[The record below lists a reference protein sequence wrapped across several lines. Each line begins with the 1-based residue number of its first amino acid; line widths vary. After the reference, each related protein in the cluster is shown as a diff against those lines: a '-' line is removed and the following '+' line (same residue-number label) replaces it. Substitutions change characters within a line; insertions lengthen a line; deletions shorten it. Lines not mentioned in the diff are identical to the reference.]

1 MIRRKDLY
9 TSLSDSAFR
18 QPEKIALVEAGTGR
32 KVTYAEL
39 LMKVDRAAD
48 MFWEHG
54 IRKGDRVAVVHR
66 NSIDVVVAN
75 YGLYKIGAICI
86 PMNFMVTKQ
95 EEIQF
100 ILNNAGAKA
109 IVTQQE
115 FIRHYLKA
123 QPELPD
129 LKYIFS
135 TDTIPETAQDKPFVQ
150 LFWDQIEKSTFHEA
164 TAGACAREEDDAF
177 ILYTS
182 GTTGQPKGAMVTHG
196 NLASNVISCAQI
208 FKINDDDVF
217 LCLLPMFHSFAWTTC
232 VVIPLYLN
240 LKVVIVANVMPATTW
255 LSAMG
260 SENVTLIL
268 AVPQI
273 LAVLSKEA
281 KGLKQLYLRFWPFK
295 HVRFAVSGAAPLTQE
310 IKDRFEEKIGVKIL
324 EGYGLTETSPVVS
337 VNTEE
342 LQKIKSVGPA
352 IPAVSTIVLD
362 EDGNEVPRNCEGELC
377 VKGPNVFR
385 GYFGN
390 PQATKDAFTKDGWFK
405 TGDIVAIDDD
415 GFIFIKDR
423 KKDMIIIKGLKVF
436 SAQVEAIINSCPG
449 IAENAIIG
457 VPDGKGG
464 EFVKCYAVKTEG
476 ATLTDNDFRKFLK
489 LNLDN
494 YKRPRDFEFV
504 EKLPKNA
511 LNKVLKRKL
520 REEAVAKI
528 KEQLAAAAAAGKPA
542 ETEAE

>member
-18 QPEKIALVEAGTGR
+18 FPQKVALVEAATG
-32 KVTYAEL
+32 KKLTYMDL
-39 LMKVDRAAD
+39 LMQVDRAAD

-54 IRKGDRVAVVHR
+54 IRKGDRVAVAHR

-75 YGLYKIGAICI
+75 YGLYKIGAVAI

-100 ILNNAGAKA
+100 ILNNSGAKA
-109 IVTQQE
+109 LVTQQE

-123 QPELPD
+123 QPSLPD

-135 TDTIPETAQDKPFVQ
+135 TDSIPETAQDKPFVQ
-150 LFWDQIEKSTFHEA
+150 LFWEQIEKSTFHDE
-164 TAGACAREEDDAF
+164 TAGPGARPEDDAF

-182 GTTGQPKGAMVTHG
+182 GTTGFPKGAMLTHG
-196 NLASNVISCAQI
+196 NLASNVISLAQI
-208 FKINDDDVF
+208 FKVGDEDCF
-217 LCLLPMFHSFAWTTC
+217 LCLLPMFHSFAWTAC

-240 LKVVIVANVMPATTW
+240 LKVVIVANVMPAKTW

-260 SENVTLIL
+260 SENVTILL

-281 KGLKQLYLRFWPFK
+281 KGFKRLYLQFWPFK
-295 HVRFAVSGAAPLTQE
+295 NVRFAVSGAAPLTQE

-352 IPAVSTIVLD
+352 IPAVSTLVLD
-362 EDGNEVPRNCEGELC
+362 EEGNEVPRNAEGELC

-390 PQATKDAFTKDGWFK
+390 PQATKDAFTADGWFK
-405 TGDIVAIDDD
+405 TGDIVSIDDD

-449 IAENAIIG
+449 IAESAIIG

-464 EFVKCYAVKTEG
+464 EFIKCYAVKTKDSV
-476 ATLTDNDFRKFLK
+476 LTDDQFRKFLK
-489 LNLDN
+489 QNLDN
-494 YKRPRDFEFV
+494 YKRPRDFEFMDA
-504 EKLPKNA
+504 LPKNS
-511 LNKVLKRKL
+511 LMKVLKRKL
-520 REEAVAKI
+520 REDAVKKMKQRAESAAEEEA
-528 KEQLAAAAAAGKPA
+528 
-542 ETEAE
+542 

>member
-9 TSLSDSAFR
+9 TSLSDSAYRFP
-18 QPEKIALVEAGTGR
+18 QKIALVEAATGK
-32 KVTYAEL
+32 KVTYLDL
-39 LMKVDRAAD
+39 LMQVDRAAD

-54 IRKGDRVAVVHR
+54 IRKGDRVAIAHR
-66 NSIDVVVAN
+66 NAIDVVVAN
-75 YGLYKIGAICI
+75 YGLYKIGAVAI

-95 EEIQF
+95 EELLF
-100 ILNNAGAKA
+100 ILNNSGAKA
-109 IVTQQE
+109 VVTQAE

-123 QPELPD
+123 QPSLPD

-135 TDTIPETAQDKPFVQ
+135 TDTIPESAQDKPFVQ
-150 LFWDQIEKSTFHEA
+150 KFWEQIEKSTYHDE
-164 TAGACAREEDDAF
+164 TAGPCARTEDDAF

-182 GTTGQPKGAMVTHG
+182 GTTGQPKGAILTHG

-208 FKINDDDVF
+208 FKITDEDCF

-240 LKVVIVANVMPATTW
+240 LKVVIVANIMPAKTW

-281 KGLKQLYLRFWPFK
+281 KGFKRLYLQFWPFK
-295 HVRFAVSGAAPLTQE
+295 NVRFAVSGAAPLTQE
-310 IKDRFEEKIGVKIL
+310 IKDRFEKKIGVKIL

-352 IPAVSTIVLD
+352 IPSVSTIVLD
-362 EDGNEVPRNCEGELC
+362 DEGNEVPRNHEGELC

-390 PQATKDAFTKDGWFK
+390 PQATRDAFTKDGWFK
-405 TGDIVAIDDD
+405 TGDIVSVDDD

-436 SAQVEAIINSCPG
+436 SAQVEAVIASCPG
-449 IAENAIIG
+449 IEECAIIG

-464 EFVKCYAVKTEG
+464 EFVKCYAVKKEG
-476 ATLTDNDFRKFLK
+476 ADLTDDQFRKFLK
-489 LNLDN
+489 QNLDN

-504 EKLPKNA
+504 ESLPKNS

-520 REEAVAKI
+520 REDAVEKM
-528 KEQLAAAAAAGKPA
+528 KQRTDAGHA
-542 ETEAE
+542 EAEV

>member
-9 TSLSDSAFR
+9 TSLSDSAYRFP
-18 QPEKIALVEAGTGR
+18 QKVALVEAGSG
-32 KVTYAEL
+32 KKLTYLEL
-39 LMKVDRAAD
+39 LMQVDRAAD

-54 IRKGDRVAVVHR
+54 IRKGDRVAIVHR
-66 NSIDVVVAN
+66 NAIDVVVAS
-75 YGLYKIGAICI
+75 YGLYKIGAVCI

-100 ILNNAGAKA
+100 ILNNCGAKA
-109 IVTQQE
+109 LVTQSE

-123 QPELPD
+123 QPSLPD

-135 TDTIPETAQDKPFVQ
+135 TDAIPESAQDKPFVQ
-150 LFWDQIEKSTFHEA
+150 KFWEQIEKSTYHDE
-164 TAGACAREEDDAF
+164 TAGPSARTEDDAF

-182 GTTGQPKGAMVTHG
+182 GTTGLPKGAMLTHG
-196 NLASNVISCAQI
+196 NLASNVISCAQL
-208 FKINDDDVF
+208 FKINDDDCF
-217 LCLLPMFHSFAWTTC
+217 LCLLPMFHSFAWTAC

-240 LKVVIVANVMPATTW
+240 LKVVIVANVMPAKTW

-260 SENVTLIL
+260 SENVTLLL

-281 KGLKQLYLRFWPFK
+281 KGFKRLYLQFWPFK
-295 HVRFAVSGAAPLTQE
+295 NVRFAVSGAAPLTQE

-352 IPAVSTIVLD
+352 IPAVSTLVVDD
-362 EDGNEVPRNCEGELC
+362 EGNEVPRNQEGELC

-390 PQATKDAFTKDGWFK
+390 PQATKDAFTEDGWFK
-405 TGDIVAIDDD
+405 TGDIVSIDDD

-436 SAQVEAIINSCPG
+436 SAQVEAIISTCPG
-449 IAENAIIG
+449 IEESAIIG

-464 EFVKCYAVKTEG
+464 EFIKCYAVKQDG
-476 ATLTDNDFRKFLK
+476 AALTDDQFRKFLK
-489 LNLDN
+489 QNLDN

-504 EKLPKNA
+504 DKLPKNS

-520 REEAVAKI
+520 REDALEKMKRRAAHAPEE
-528 KEQLAAAAAAGKPA
+528 EQGL
-542 ETEAE
+542 

>member
-9 TSLSDSAFR
+9 TSLSDSTYRFP
-18 QPEKIALVEAGTGR
+18 QKVALVEAATGE
-32 KVTYAEL
+32 KLTYLDL
-39 LMKVDRAAD
+39 LMQVDRAAD

-54 IRKGDRVAVVHR
+54 IRKGDRVAIVHR
-66 NSIDVVVAN
+66 NAIDVVVAS
-75 YGLYKIGAICI
+75 YGLYKIGAVCI

-100 ILNNAGAKA
+100 ILNNSGAKA
-109 IVTQQE
+109 VVTQSE

-123 QPELPD
+123 QPSLPD

-135 TDTIPETAQDKPFVQ
+135 TDTIPESAQDKPFVQ
-150 LFWDQIEKSTFHEA
+150 KFWEQIEKSTYHDE
-164 TAGACAREEDDAF
+164 TAGPCARTEDDAF

-182 GTTGQPKGAMVTHG
+182 GTTGQPKGAILTHG

-208 FKINDDDVF
+208 FKINDDDCF

-240 LKVVIVANVMPATTW
+240 LKVVIVANVMPAKTW

-260 SENVTLIL
+260 SEKVTLIL

-281 KGLKQLYLRFWPFK
+281 KGFKRLYLQFWPFK
-295 HVRFAVSGAAPLTQE
+295 NVRFAVSGAAPLTQE
-310 IKDRFEEKIGVKIL
+310 IKDRFEQKIGVKIL

-362 EDGNEVPRNCEGELC
+362 DEGNEVPRNHEGELC

-390 PQATKDAFTKDGWFK
+390 PQATRDAFTKDGWFK
-405 TGDIVAIDDD
+405 TGDIVSVDDD

-449 IAENAIIG
+449 IEESAIIG

-464 EFVKCYAVKTEG
+464 EFIKCYAVKAEG
-476 ATLTDNDFRKFLK
+476 STLTDDQFRKFLK
-489 LNLDN
+489 QNLDN
-494 YKRPRDFEFV
+494 YKRPRDFEFMD
-504 EKLPKNA
+504 ELPKNS
-511 LNKVLKRKL
+511 LRKVLKRKL
-520 REEAVAKI
+520 REDALEKM
-528 KEQLAAAAAAGKPA
+528 KQRAAAAPHEEEAA
-542 ETEAE
+542 E

>member
-9 TSLSDSAFR
+9 TSLSDSAYRFP
-18 QPEKIALVEAGTGR
+18 QKVALVEAATG
-32 KVTYAEL
+32 KKLTYLDL
-39 LMKVDRAAD
+39 LMQVDRAAD

-54 IRKGDRVAVVHR
+54 IRKGDRVAIAHR
-66 NSIDVVVAN
+66 NAIDVVVAN
-75 YGLYKIGAICI
+75 YGLYKIGAVAIA
-86 PMNFMVTKQ
+86 MNFMVTKQ
-95 EEIQF
+95 EELLF
-100 ILNNAGAKA
+100 ILNNSGAKA
-109 IVTQQE
+109 VVTQAE

-123 QPELPD
+123 QPSLPD

-135 TDTIPETAQDKPFVQ
+135 TDTIPQSAQDKPFVQ
-150 LFWDQIEKSTFHEA
+150 KFWEQIEKSTYHEE
-164 TAGACAREEDDAF
+164 TAGPCARTEDDAF

-182 GTTGQPKGAMVTHG
+182 GTTGQPKGAILTHG

-208 FKINDDDVF
+208 FKITDEDCF

-240 LKVVIVANVMPATTW
+240 LKVVIVANIMPAKTW

-260 SENVTLIL
+260 SEKVTLIL

-281 KGLKQLYLRFWPFK
+281 KGFKRLYLQFWPFK
-295 HVRFAVSGAAPLTQE
+295 NVRFAVSGAAPLTQE
-310 IKDRFEEKIGVKIL
+310 IKDRFEKKIGVKIL

-362 EDGNEVPRNCEGELC
+362 EDGNEVPRNHEGELC

-390 PQATKDAFTKDGWFK
+390 PQATRDAFTKDGWFK
-405 TGDIVAIDDD
+405 TGDIVSVDED

-449 IAENAIIG
+449 IEESAIIG

-464 EFVKCYAVKTEG
+464 EFVKCYAVKKEG
-476 ATLTDNDFRKFLK
+476 AELTDDQFRKFLK
-489 LNLDN
+489 QNLDN

-504 EKLPKNA
+504 DSLPRNS
-511 LNKVLKRKL
+511 LNKVLKRELRKDAVEKLKL
-520 REEAVAKI
+520 RAENMHAEADA
-528 KEQLAAAAAAGKPA
+528 Q
-542 ETEAE
+542 